1 MILVRTKGAIFL
13 RVLAAK
19 PLLCHQAFADFT
31 SPITPEELAGLAMEP
46 SAESRLMWQRGGAWQ
61 QQLGPFNED
70 DFQREGPWTLLVQR
84 VDQWFHEVSAL
95 RNTCLKSHNGD
106 SMM

>member
-1 MILVRTKGAIFL
+1 MILPVSEAQFFSEFWQQ
-13 RVLAAK
+13 K
-19 PLLCHQAFADFT
+19 PLLCPQAFADFS
-31 SPITPEELAGLAMEP
+31 SPITPEELAGLAMES
-46 SAESRLMWQRGGAWQ
+46 SAESRLVWQRGGVWQ

-84 VDQWFHEVSAL
+84 VDHWFDEVSAL
-95 RNTCLKSHNGD
+95 RKTCLKSHNGD